1 MRELVIGVISSVVS
15 ALLTGIATKLYLGYK
30 NFKGIKHAARFN
42 KDCFDAGIINAF
54 PTRKTYAQH
63 KEHGTASE
71 YISQAEHSVLY
82 IGYWLASGI
91 EMGNLK
97 EAIRNLTKDKKTV
110 SLVLINPYNKV
121 ALSTCTDYIGINSE
135 KLKAR
140 VKGAIKELLDL
151 KNQLGD
157 DSRYLI
163 IKIHDVP
170 LSASAF
176 IIDDTTSEKCRILVD
191 YKLYKKS
198 RDESYGIE
206 YQDTNKIVTKRLFDS
221 YKSIVSDAKEIT
233 NVSELYKQ

>member
-1 MRELVIGVISSVVS
+1 MKEFVVEIIINIIV
-15 ALLTGIATKLYLGYK
+15 AFLTWIITKAYFGYK
-30 NFKGIKHAARFN
+30 SFKGIKHAARFN

-71 YISQAEHSVLY
+71 YISRAEHSVIY

-110 SLVLINPYNKV
+110 SLVLINPYNNV

-135 KLKAR
+135 KIKAR
-140 VKGAIKELLDL
+140 VKSAIKELLDL
-151 KNQLGD
+151 KNQLGE

-176 IIDDTTSEKCRILVD
+176 IIDDTTSKKCRILVD
-191 YKLYKKS
+191 YKLYKRS
-198 RDESYGIE
+198 REESYGIE

-221 YKSIVSDAKEIT
+221 YKSIASGAKEIT
-233 NVSELYKQ
+233 NISELYKQ